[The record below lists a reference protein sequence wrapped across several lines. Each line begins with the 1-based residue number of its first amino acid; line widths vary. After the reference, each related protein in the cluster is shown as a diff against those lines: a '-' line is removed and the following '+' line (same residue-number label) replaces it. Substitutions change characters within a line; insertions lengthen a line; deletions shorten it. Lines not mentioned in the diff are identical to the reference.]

1 MPVVYLE
8 PSDLSLVQAQTV
20 LGFLNR
26 ASAAEQLA
34 RDIEFP
40 DEPDIGVR
48 LGQRLLD
55 ARAALGGQFT
65 DIHQVRSVRLIG
77 PERFTEICVAALG
90 LDPRRWVDL
99 FFGGGPMTLRAE
111 EGLVLSL
118 DVKPQP
124 AWLGQPL
131 MLFATVR
138 SKAGEPRA
146 GVAVTLQTNVGRLSY
161 AFGFAVSE
169 GSSITAITGADGRAE
184 VRLYTPPDEPLS
196 PEQRAALLD
205 ALGRLDANAPHPLA
219 LEANFL
225 ALVDEYALDL
235 SYSLRRA
242 MDLYTRQYRPQTVD
256 SLSPGRWRLAWPML
270 TGVVRADAHPPE
282 GGGTSLTH
290 AVVTV
295 SWKNWVGPWIEFL
308 KDALTRQADF
318 AKAFE
323 RIEGPDAVNTVVS
336 TAAGFLASQPGLARE
351 WLGKRVV
358 DNGVRDF
365 ITTHTERMAPEEQAE
380 NIAQLE
386 FGARE
391 MRPGGLGTYRVVSQ
405 TRGRLDGRIDG
416 LVLVNDSRFAEI
428 TRIEAEINQRAIEV
442 DRTALAVEAT
452 RRQVDDRSTTL
463 DQRLTR
469 FDGQL
474 TQFNTDF
481 DTFQRGR
488 TGIDTRLNGLQ
499 TDLANVRLDISRLPR
514 EVAPREVVPVKVA
527 VKAPAKVVAKKA
539 SAGAPKTTP
548 KAAPKDTPKL
558 AATKATAKTP
568 AKPKKK
574 G

>member
-40 DEPDIGVR
+40 NEPDIGVR

-55 ARAALGGQFT
+55 ARTALGGQYT
-65 DIHQVRSVRLIG
+65 DIRQVRSVRLIG

-118 DVKPQP
+118 DVRPQP

-146 GVAVTLQTNVGRLSY
+146 GVAVTLQTNVGRLSHAY
-161 AFGFAVSE
+161 GFSVRE
-169 GSSITAITGADGRAE
+169 GSAVTAITGADGRAE
-184 VRLYTPPDEPLS
+184 LRLFTPPDEPLS
-196 PEQRAALLD
+196 AEQRSALLD

-225 ALVDEYALDL
+225 ALADEYALDL

-242 MDLYTRQYRPQTVD
+242 MDLYTRQYRPQMVD

-290 AVVTV
+290 AVLTV
-295 SWKNWVGPWIEFL
+295 SWKNWVGPWVEFL

-318 AKAFE
+318 AKAFD
-323 RIEGPDAVNTVVS
+323 RIEGPDAVNTVVT

-365 ITTHTERMAPEEQAE
+365 ITTHTERMPPEEQAE

-405 TRGRLDGRIDG
+405 TRGRLDGRLDG
-416 LVLVNDSRFAEI
+416 LGQLAQNQLAEI
-428 TRIEAEINQRAIEV
+428 TRMEANINQRAAEV
-442 DRTALAVEAT
+442 NQNALAVEAT
-452 RRQVDDRSTTL
+452 RQQVNDRSTTL
-463 DQRLTR
+463 EQRFTR

-488 TGIDTRLNGLQ
+488 SNFDTRISGLQ
-499 TDLANVRLDISRLPR
+499 TDLANVRLDISRM
-514 EVAPREVVPVKVA
+514 PREVVPVKVA
-527 VKAPAKVVAKKA
+527 VKAAKKA
-539 SAGAPKTTP
+539 AKKAPAKAPKT
-548 KAAPKDTPKL
+548 AP
-558 AATKATAKTP
+558 TKASAKAP
-568 AKPKKK
+568 AKSGKKK

>member
-26 ASAAEQLA
+26 ATAAEQLA

-55 ARAALGGQFT
+55 ARTALGGSFT
-65 DIHQVRSVRLIG
+65 DIRQVRSVRLIG

-99 FFGGGPMTLRAE
+99 FFGGGPMTVRAE

-118 DVKPQP
+118 EAKPQP

-138 SKAGEPRA
+138 SKDGSPRP
-146 GVAVTLQTNVGRLSY
+146 GVAVTLQTNVGRLSF
-161 AFGFAVSE
+161 AFGFTVSE
-169 GSSITAITGADGRAE
+169 GSVVTAITGADGRAE
-184 VRLYTPPDEPLS
+184 IRLNTPPDEPLS
-196 PEQRAALLD
+196 TEQRAALID
-205 ALGRLDANAPHPLA
+205 ALSRLDVNAPHPLA
-219 LEANFL
+219 IEAAFL
-225 ALVDEYALDL
+225 ALADDYARDIT
-235 SYSLRRA
+235 YSLRRA
-242 MDLYTRQYRPQTVD
+242 IDLYTRQYRPQTVD

-270 TGVVRADAHPPE
+270 NGVVRADAHPPE

-290 AVVTV
+290 AVLAL
-295 SWKNWVGPWIEFL
+295 SWKNWVGPWVEFL
-308 KDALTRQADF
+308 RDALTRQADF
-318 AKAFE
+318 EKAFD
-323 RIEGPDAVNTVVS
+323 RIEGPDAVNTVVT
-336 TAAGFLASQPGLARE
+336 TAAGFLAGQPGLSRE

-358 DNGVRDF
+358 DNAVRDF
-365 ITTHTERMAPEEQAE
+365 ITTHTERMPPEEQAA

-405 TRGRLDGRIDG
+405 TRLKLDTRIDG
-416 LVLVNDSRFAEI
+416 LQLLNDSRFAEI
-428 TRIEAEINQRAIEV
+428 TRIEAGVNQRAAEV
-442 DRTALAVEAT
+442 NANALAVEAA
-452 RRQVDDRSTTL
+452 RRDVDSRSLVL
-463 DQRLTR
+463 DQRFTR
-469 FDGQL
+469 FDSQL

-499 TDLANVRLDISRLPR
+499 SDLANVRLDISRLPT
-514 EVAPREVVPVKVA
+514 REVVPVKVPVKVA
-527 VKAPAKVVAKKA
+527 VTSAPKKA
-539 SAGAPKTTP
+539 
-548 KAAPKDTPKL
+548 AA
-558 AATKATAKTP
+558 KATAKKA
-568 AKPKKK
+568 AKPAAKTAPSKSGKKK